1 MHLCHLIIVF
11 NMVCNCMGK
20 KWVKVY
26 LLGSVI
32 DSLNPNLTFASV
44 VISSYDCI

>member
-1 MHLCHLIIVF
+1 
-11 NMVCNCMGK
+11 MG
-20 KWVKVY
+20 KVY

-44 VISSYDCI
+44 VISSYDCIWPAIFNERTITSDTFSL